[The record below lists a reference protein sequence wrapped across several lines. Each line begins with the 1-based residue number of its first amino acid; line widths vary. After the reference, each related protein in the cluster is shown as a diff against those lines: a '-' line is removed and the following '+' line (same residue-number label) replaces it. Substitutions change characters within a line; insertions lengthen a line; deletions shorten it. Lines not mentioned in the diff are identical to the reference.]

1 MKRDEITQ
9 EVIHVGGYNLTAEL
23 LRIAYMGAAWVLYLL
38 ILLSVLSVASMVERI
53 IWFYR
58 NTRGSAHLQDRL
70 RKGLQ
75 AGGLAGARQVLDT
88 FARGARRGEM
98 TLGWSLEA
106 RVLRRALPWASGGP
120 EALAEA
126 VESEFSVERKGLDS
140 GTNLLGTLGN
150 NAPFIGLFGTC
161 IGVIQAFSA
170 LGTDSTEAGMGNVMV
185 AIAEALVATAV
196 GIFVAIPAVVAYNM
210 CQKSIG
216 TIEGRVH
223 GLSKLLT
230 AHLHSLQ
237 ATPGGQAHMKK
248 E

>member
-1 MKRDEITQ
+1 
-9 EVIHVGGYNLTAEL
+9 VGNYNLVEEL

-38 ILLSVLSVASMVERI
+38 LLLSVLSVATMIERV

-58 NTRGSAHLQDRL
+58 NTRGSNHLHERL

-88 FARGARRGEM
+88 FARGVRWGNTTM
-98 TLGWSLEA
+98 GWSIEA

-120 EALAEA
+120 EALSEA
-126 VESEFSVERKGLDS
+126 VDSEFNIEKKSLES
-140 GTNLLGTLGN
+140 GQNLLGTLGN

-170 LGTDSTEAGMGNVMV
+170 LGTDTSEAGMGNVMV

-196 GIFVAIPAVVAYNM
+196 GIFVAIPAVIAYNVCTGRVGM
-210 CQKSIG
+210 ID
-216 TIEGRVH
+216 GRVH
-223 GLSKLLT
+223 ALSKLLC

-237 ATPGGQAHMKK
+237 ATPGASMSVK